1 MRLIDADALVSYL
14 RECESKLGPD
24 KHLELLTVHDWIE
37 EGFVFDVLNAPTI
50 DPESLRARGKW
61 TNRRTIEHD
70 GEYWCTACGKEIT
83 IYMGVDRKDRYNYC
97 PNCGAKMEVGED
109 D

>member
-1 MRLIDADALVSYL
+1 MPRYIDADALNAYIESA
-14 RECESKLGPD
+14 ECNSVGKALQAID
-24 KHLELLTVHDWIE
+24 
-37 EGFVFDVLNAPTI
+37 NAPTVSP
-50 DPESLRARGKW
+50 DEVRGVGKW

-97 PNCGAKMEVGED
+97 PNCGAKMEVSED
-109 D
+109 G